1 MQLDGA
7 LWTGNPVAPI
17 DTNQPRGGWELES
30 AHFVAARAGL
40 QLARLRESRAS
51 GAELDCAE
59 RRYRNALHLLQR
71 IRATLNDSS
80 TAE

>member
-1 MQLDGA
+1 MQ
-7 LWTGNPVAPI
+7 I
-17 DTNQPRGGWELES
+17 GGWELES

-51 GAELDCAE
+51 GAEIDCAE

-71 IRATLNDSS
+71 IRASLNDSS